1 MKKSYKYLMAALLV
15 GCCCFWSLSTN
26 ASVCFLPS
34 GECGDGSVNP
44 DDIIPD
50 ANELEQK
57 CKEAGYTVK
66 RTECVTPKH
75 IGDYCP
81 YDNNWV
87 LCCDAEY
94 TSQCDSTNIILD
106 RCGNLLKCGCP
117 DEFDYYES
125 GDNCTRLSNG
135 TSYENARGDY
145 ANGIC
150 YFRQY
155 KNDALVTTSLYK
167 GCLCN
172 PVTYPRTVEICQAK
186 GMKAGGIRCQ
196 DAPDGDEHFTKCE
209 CNETILKTTCSY
221 GVPGGATTCTDE
233 DGLQYVSDCCQC
245 DATTYP
251 YTELPSEVVNY
262 VKCRTEKGCT
272 GGNSER
278 YRATSCKSGYTVVN
292 GKCTKETCSGAIKE
306 LLKTAPTTITSGYGV
321 LTATAVVD
329 GNGNVSTA
337 TKAIVAD
344 SVTISTESNN
354 SSSSS
359 SHTTTYCTQRQCK
372 PGNGPEYNYENDSSC
387 ICTNCGVWQYDV
399 NSDKWY
405 FSQYGHVPC
414 SELSYA
420 MQWNRYETY
429 YGCDKNG
436 GGNGGQQMRPRCT
449 STRDV
454 TTTNTNTTY
463 KGLVNSSAMTY
474 VSATEFLK
482 LFGDNPIADNAK
494 NNCSS
499 TPVITYT
506 SGNFPGQENTNGSTL
521 TFKDVE
527 LSFPRST
534 STSRTVAIENGK
546 LTVGGTLWNY
556 GRLQLTGTGDVNISG
571 ELVNRNQLSSSGYS
585 FNSDSSYFGRGTLTD
600 LSPKDV
606 SNSITLAEGQVFAV
620 NKFQIGNNTDTYQNR
635 YNFTIKDPDTGLGC
649 SDRDHLPSAS
659 LVNKTFRFYGPS
671 GSSPASVYTNLQV
684 GWAQGAYRA
693 RGLTLN
699 LSNALDWYLYNPNN
713 SAQYTIGLTTGSKI
727 QVTDNSARILEGRN
741 KILKKCSMVDKVDYQ
756 RHNHINWFKCGCN
769 GNRDAHIYDSQAYMA
784 CTYTVSGNKGYLRS
798 VDYTSKKQV
807 CTSGTNCGDR
817 QTYVNNLCE
826 MTYQSC
832 NHNNR
837 STVQLMTCE

>member
-221 GVPGGATTCTDE
+221 GVPGSATTCTDE

-292 GKCTKETCSGAIKE
+292 GKCTKDTCSGAIKE
-306 LLKTAPTTITSGYGV
+306 LLKATNDTQYGV
-321 LTATAVVD
+321 LTATTVVD
-329 GNGNVSTA
+329 GNGNTSTA

-344 SVTISTESNN
+344 SVTISTAGSN

-359 SHTTTYCTQRQCK
+359 SHTTTVCIRRECK
-372 PGNGPEYNYENDSSC
+372 DNVTPRENPFYQDDDSC
-387 ICTNCGVWQYDV
+387 VCTNCGVWQHHDLG
-399 NSDKWY
+399 SEWT
-405 FSQYGHVPC
+405 FSHIGPIPCQYLDQPY
-414 SELSYA
+414 SNLT
-420 MQWNRYETY
+420 R
-429 YGCDKNG
+429 YGCARGNG
-436 GGNGGQQMRPRCT
+436 GGGREMLAVCT
-449 STRDV
+449 HTRDI
-454 TTTNTNTTY
+454 TTTNTTTGY
-463 KGLVNSSAMTY
+463 AGLVGSKAKTYISAAQYLET
-474 VSATEFLK
+474 
-482 LFGDNPIADNAK
+482 FGDDPIADNAK
-494 NNCSS
+494 NNCSG

-506 SGNFPGQENTNGSTL
+506 ASTFPSNDSQANTDPLNFKGI
-521 TFKDVE
+521 E
-527 LSFPRST
+527 LRFPQST
-534 STSRTVAIENGK
+534 SSYRA
-546 LTVGGTLWNY
+546 LTVDNGILTVSGTLWNY
-556 GRLQLTGTGDVNISG
+556 GTLTLTGTGEVNISG
-571 ELVNRNQLSSSGYS
+571 ELVNRNRFLSSGYS
-585 FNSDSSYFGRGTLTD
+585 FNSESSYFGRGTLTD
-600 LSPKDV
+600 ISSKDV
-606 SNSITLAEGQVFAV
+606 TNSITLGEGQVFAV
-620 NKFQIGNNTDTYQNR
+620 NKFQIGNERDTYQNR
-635 YNFTIKDPDTGLGC
+635 YNWTIKDAETGKSC
-649 SDRDHLPSAS
+649 SDKDHLPSAS

-671 GSSPASVYTNLQV
+671 SSSPASVYTNLQV

-756 RHNHINWFKCGCN
+756 RHNHVRLLRCGCN

-832 NHNNR
+832 NHDNR